1 MTTQAVFGGIPKT
14 ACFLCVCRL
23 GTQEGNPCRPAREK
37 SGLVGR
43 IAAAGVAGHLR
54 ALRADCAAD
63 APGKQRR
70 RQQHQQRTA
79 MAGKQQSKA
88 GQRQN
93 AQTTCAERQPV
104 GSASAASAV
113 DSVLLAIEAQTLPF
127 GEILI
132 QSRRMLL
139 AARGIRSIYVSGQ
152 AENIPLSIDFFEAEK
167 IVENLLQSVSFI
179 AYFVFSCQ

>member
-23 GTQEGNPCRPAREK
+23 GTQKGNLCRPARKK

-43 IAAAGVAGHLR
+43 IAAADVAGHLR

-88 GQRQN
+88 CQRQN

-167 IVENLLQSVSFI
+167 LSKTCCNLFHL
-179 AYFVFSCQ
+179 